1 MALTIGEAQDV
12 NVLLDWVLGI
22 RPDTAQTDEELQA
35 AAKAAAEHLADK
47 AFKALSAG
55 IDGRRVDAGWAKVQV
70 CPWQEGD
77 PTWPT
82 PS

>member
-12 NVLLDWVLGI
+12 NTILDWVLGI
-22 RPDTAQTDEELQA
+22 RPDTNQTDEELQA

-55 IDGRRVDAGWAKVQV
+55 LDARRVDAAWANVEA
-70 CPWQEGD
+70 CPWQEV
-77 PTWPT
+77 
-82 PS
+82 